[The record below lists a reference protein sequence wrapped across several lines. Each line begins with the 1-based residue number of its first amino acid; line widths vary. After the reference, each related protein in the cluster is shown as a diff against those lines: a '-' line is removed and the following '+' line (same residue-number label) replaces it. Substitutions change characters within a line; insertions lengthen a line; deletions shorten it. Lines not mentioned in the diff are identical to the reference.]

1 MALRVLYIFV
11 ISSLA
16 TMPPRDV
23 IARRGTAFSREI
35 AMGLT
40 ALAMEKGVGNVLW
53 GGRLLPPG
61 GGNLLAVGVDDLSV
75 DPVQC
80 FTGAEIRP
88 AAGLCPGI
96 DIGIICA
103 AGEG

>member
-1 MALRVLYIFV
+1 MALRVLYILV

-53 GGRLLPPG
+53 GGG
-61 GGNLLAVGVDDLSV
+61 YSH
-75 DPVQC
+75 Q
-80 FTGAEIRP
+80 
-88 AAGLCPGI
+88 
-96 DIGIICA
+96 
-103 AGEG
+103 AGETSSPLALTIFPLTRYNVSPVRKSVQPLGSAQVLMLG